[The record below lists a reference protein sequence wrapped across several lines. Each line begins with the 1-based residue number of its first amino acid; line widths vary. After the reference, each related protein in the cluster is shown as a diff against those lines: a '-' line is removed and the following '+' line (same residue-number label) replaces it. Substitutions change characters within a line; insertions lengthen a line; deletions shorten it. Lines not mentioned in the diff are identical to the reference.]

1 MSSFTFADF
10 AESGRRQRKRF
21 LQAGAVVLAAGSL
34 VVASTTTASANV
46 TTLFELDGNVADGAA
61 AAPDWSSLF
70 TAGGQSSPY
79 TPVPTQASSLPSGF
93 VNSNFFR
100 DFTPG
105 STADSSTF
113 ATGSKDTLDITPGWQ
128 CKKSNNVTDKGD
140 IQNTYM
146 APYRDPSN
154 GHLVIFAGLEKNAP
168 NGDNNMA
175 VWLLKDGTVAC
186 TAGSG
191 NTAFTG
197 THQDGDLLLVAAFL
211 NGGLNPVIKA
221 YQWESG
227 ALDQTALSSGGKC
240 GTTGSENLCAITNDN
255 AHVTT
260 PWVTDDKVLGT
271 GNELGNDQF
280 YEMGADLTALGIND
294 CFANYLANTRSSQSL
309 TATLY
314 DFAGGSA
321 PTCGSLSVHKYI
333 DVDMSGSNNTG
344 DVTSGTPVSGWSF
357 TVTGPSPATTT
368 VCSGTTDT
376 TGTLS
381 CTTGSLSNL
390 APGTYTVTETQKTGF
405 FNTDPGG
412 SGGSKFNSGSTV
424 SKTVVVS
431 TSGGSIDLGN
441 TCYVDK
447 TFRVTGVPSGTAN
460 LVANWTKTSGD
471 GTSSSGSVTLTDAGN
486 TTLNDG
492 IYQGTLNDTLAQ
504 DAHIS
509 WGWNYSTNPVA
520 TDIPGSTDENLSS
533 SGYSTC
539 AKLNSVAFPFA
550 TLNGTKYKDVNHNGA
565 FNAGTDLAGAGFT
578 FQLKQGTTVLA
589 TTTSASD
596 GTYSFSNVAP
606 GTYTIHE
613 VQETGW
619 KQTEPV
625 DGSGNATDRTVTVSL
640 GDTSK
645 TIGAFGNTPKS
656 NISVSFT
663 AQAVNPGTST
673 ASTQATITC
682 ADATPAT
689 VGGPQSGNSYTA
701 NNLLIGTYTC
711 TVVIT
716 DP

>member
-1 MSSFTFADF
+1 MGSTGTALAD
-10 AESGRRQRKRF
+10 
-21 LQAGAVVLAAGSL
+21 V
-34 VVASTTTASANV
+34 STT
-46 TTLFELDGNVADGAA
+46 FQLDGNEADGGVTSP
-61 AAPDWSSLF
+61 PDWQDLF
-70 TAGGQSSPY
+70 TTGSATTSP
-79 TPVPTQASSLPSGF
+79 TALGTLPTGF
-93 VNSNFFR
+93 VTASFFR
-100 DFTPG
+100 DFTPN
-105 STADSSTF
+105 STADSSTY

-140 IQNTYM
+140 IQNTFM
-146 APYRDPSN
+146 TPYRASN
-154 GHLVIFAGLEKNAP
+154 GHLIIYAGLEKNAP

-175 VWLLKDGTVAC
+175 VWLLKDGTVGC

-191 NTAFTG
+191 NTPFTG
-197 THQDGDLLLVAAFL
+197 HHQNDDTLLVAAFL
-211 NGGLNPVIKA
+211 NGGGNPVINA
-221 YQWESG
+221 YQWENGAIVGPLATGHKCGSG
-227 ALDQTALSSGGKC
+227 ADST
-240 GTTGSENLCAITNDN
+240 NICAITN
-255 AHVTT
+255 AATIST
-260 PWVTDDKVLGT
+260 PWLTDDKSLGT
-271 GNELGNDQF
+271 GNSLQSDQF
-280 YEMGADLTALGIND
+280 YEMGADLTALNIND
-294 CFANYLANTRSSQSL
+294 CFANYIADTRSSQEL
-309 TATLY
+309 GATLY

-321 PTCGSLSVHKYI
+321 PTCGSLSVNKYI
-333 DVDMSGSNNTG
+333 DVDKSGTNNTG
-344 DVTSGTPVSGWSF
+344 DVTSGSAVSGWSF
-357 TVTGPSPATTT
+357 TVKGPSPSTTT

-376 TGTLS
+376 TGALVCS
-381 CTTGSLSNL
+381 TGSLTNL
-390 APGTYTVTETQKTGF
+390 TPGTYTVTETQKTGF
-405 FNTDPGG
+405 FNTDPGDG
-412 SGGSKFNSGSTV
+412 LGGTFNTGSTV
-424 SKTVVVS
+424 SKTVSVTFNGASVS
-431 TSGGSIDLGN
+431 LGN

-447 TFRVTGVPSGTAN
+447 TFRVTGVPDGTAD

-486 TTLNDG
+486 TTLHDG

-504 DAHIS
+504 NAHIS
-509 WGWNYSTNPVA
+509 WGWNYATNPVT
-520 TDIPGSTDENLSS
+520 TDIVGSTDESLAS

-550 TLNGTKYKDVNHNGA
+550 TLNGTKYKDVNHNGT
-565 FNAGTDLAGAGFT
+565 FDAGTDLAGAGFT
-578 FQLKQGTTVLA
+578 FQLKQGTTVLQ

-606 GTYTIHE
+606 GTYTVHE

-682 ADATPAT
+682 KDSATPTPNT
-689 VGGPQSGNSYTA
+689 VGGPQSGNSYSA
-701 NNLLIGTYTC
+701 NNLLIGTYNC